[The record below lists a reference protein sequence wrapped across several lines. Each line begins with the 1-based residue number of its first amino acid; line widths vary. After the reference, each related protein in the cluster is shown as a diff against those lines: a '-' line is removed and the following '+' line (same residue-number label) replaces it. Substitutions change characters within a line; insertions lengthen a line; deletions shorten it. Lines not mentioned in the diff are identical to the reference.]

1 VSRINSRTKGKQG
14 ELEACHKLKELFG
27 FRCRR
32 TQQFSGWAKGG
43 DSPDI
48 VCEETP
54 GLFLE
59 VKREENLSISR
70 ALLTAVKQA
79 GRKCPVIL
87 HRRNRSA
94 VGWML
99 TIRMSDL
106 SRLAHAYHIATA
118 TKTEED
124 CAFSAAALPAEA
136 EGQSASSR
144 EA

>member
-1 VSRINSRTKGKQG
+1 MARINSRTKGKQG

-43 DSPDI
+43 NSPDI

-59 VKREENLSISR
+59 VKREQNLSISR

-79 GRKCPVIL
+79 GRKCPVVL

-106 SRLAHAYHIATA
+106 SRLAHAYHVATT

-124 CAFSAAALPAEA
+124 CSFSQAGISDEI
-136 EGQSASSR
+136 EGEGAGS
-144 EA
+144 